1 MAKDDI
7 PIQDSKFGGTPIT
20 DVRSAQEA
28 LQGMMNPRKEQG
40 SEDQQATETTEEVSE
55 QDMESESV
63 DIQASNPDGLT
74 TDDIGEE
81 ENTQEEIEEQQR
93 YTVKAAGKKH
103 EVTLE
108 ELKKGFQFEADY
120 TRKNEELGEDR
131 RKVSEE
137 KRMLSQELEATQ
149 KAKQQYLSSLEDID
163 QIVDSDIKAFESTDW
178 ATLKIE
184 DPVQYSLKREEFRE
198 LHERKAKV
206 ANEKQKHQYEA
217 AVNAEKKVE
226 EVKIEQQQIVSG
238 MIPNWSDPVEG
249 PKIKSR
255 IKNFAIKSGFSEQD
269 LSQLIDARSVDILHK
284 AMKYD
289 DLVNSKIKGKKLK
302 NIPKVTR
309 PGSPA
314 TRGEISGDKVK
325 AQKARLR
332 KSGHIND
339 ASSLIE
345 SLMTK

>member
-63 DIQASNPDGLT
+63 DIQESNPDGLT

-217 AVNAEKKVE
+217 ALNAEKKVE

-314 TRGEISGDKVK
+314 SKGEISGDKVK
-325 AQKARLR
+325 AQRARLR